1 MLNACIANEKTIVA
15 KLRIAEV
22 LSGRVKEMKEG
33 MLERI
38 VKETGKE
45 KLVYVPCFSLNTIM
59 RALNRD
65 RVDYFSLDVEGGE
78 LDVIKGI
85 KHDKIN
91 IDSFT
96 IEHNGH
102 IDFKNDIVT
111 ELEGKGFSKLKEDS
125 QDVYFL
131 RNESLSRH
139 KKI

>member
-38 VKETGKE
+38 ARETGKE

-59 RALNRD
+59 RALNRN

-85 KHDKIN
+85 KHDKIT

-102 IDFKNDIVT
+102 IDFKNNIVS
-111 ELEGKGFSKLKEDS
+111 ELEGKGFAKLKEDS

-131 RNESLSRH
+131 RNESLIRH

>member
-1 MLNACIANEKTIVA
+1 VLNACIANEKTIVA

-22 LSGRVKEMKEG
+22 LSGRVQEMKEG
-33 MLERI
+33 MIERI

-59 RALNRD
+59 RALHRNK
-65 RVDYFSLDVEGGE
+65 VDYFSLDVEGGE

-85 KHDKIN
+85 KHDQI
-91 IDSFT
+91 IIGSFT

-102 IDFKNDIVT
+102 VNSKNNIIK
-111 ELEGKGFSKLKEDS
+111 ELEGKGFTKLKEDS

-131 RNESLSRH
+131 RNETFKFSR
-139 KKI
+139 K

>member
-1 MLNACIANEKTIVA
+1 VLNACIANEKTIVA

-33 MLERI
+33 MIERI

-59 RALNRD
+59 RALNRK

-85 KHDKIN
+85 KHDQIS

-102 IDFKNDIVT
+102 IDSKNNIIK
-111 ELEGKGFSKLKEDS
+111 ELEGNGFSKLKEDS

-131 RNESLSRH
+131 RNETFKFNR
-139 KKI
+139 K